1 MTEFITAGKVNP
13 VMTRVLPRLASIP
26 SRIPRLPAVLTW
38 PAPAGAYSRLVD
50 PLAPGHGV
58 RARVESVIAETPR
71 AVTLVLRPGPGW
83 PTHQPGQW
91 VPVGVDVDGVRHT
104 RCYSLTSVPGH
115 SDGTIAI
122 TVQAVPDGVVSNH
135 LVHRARPGDL
145 VHLDQPQGDFVLPA
159 VRLSP
164 LLFITGGS
172 GITPVMG
179 MLRALLAARSM
190 GDVTLIHHAPSEAE
204 VIFADEL
211 DDISRRCTRFR
222 HHVAITGPGIPP
234 PAARLTTARLDRLCP
249 DWRTRETWVCGP
261 TPILDAADDLW
272 SADDVTG
279 TLHVE
284 RFAPARKLTDDER
297 RSGTVTFTAAGRGIA
312 SDGGAT
318 LLDLAESAGLA
329 PRSGCRMGVCRR
341 CVTPLRAGTVRDLR
355 DGRTESEPGTHVQIC
370 ISAACGDVELEL

>member
-1 MTEFITAGKVNP
+1 
-13 VMTRVLPRLASIP
+13 MTRVLPRLALIP

-50 PLAPGHGV
+50 PLAPGTDF
-58 RARVESVIAETPR
+58 RARVESVITETPR
-71 AVTLVLRPGPGW
+71 AATLVLRPGPGW
-83 PTHQPGQW
+83 PSHQPGQW
-91 VPVGVDVDGVRHT
+91 VPVGVDVDGIRHT
-104 RCYSLTSVPGH
+104 RCYSLTSVPGEP
-115 SDGTIAI
+115 DGTISI

-135 LVHRARPGDL
+135 LVRHAAPGDV
-145 VHLDQPQGDFVLPA
+145 VHLDAPQGDFVLPT
-159 VRLSP
+159 VRLAP

-179 MLRALLAARSM
+179 MLRALTATRSM
-190 GDVTLIHHAPSEAE
+190 GDVALIHHAPTQAE

-211 DDISRRCTRFR
+211 EGISRRCTRFR

-234 PAARLTTARLDRLCP
+234 PAARLTTARLDQLVP
-249 DWRTRETWVCGP
+249 DWRSRETWVCGP
-261 TPILDAADDLW
+261 TAILDAAEDLW

-284 RFAPARKLTDDER
+284 RFAPARALAAADR
-297 RSGTVTFTAAGRGIA
+297 RAGTVTFAATGRDAA
-312 SDGGAT
+312 SDGGTT

-341 CVTPLRAGTVRDLR
+341 CVTPLRSGTVRDLR

-370 ISAACGDVELEL
+370 VSAACGDVELDL